1 MECEEFLTDYSDFLD
16 RQFEEH
22 PIVSYC
28 DHLLSCSDCAAYD
41 RVMRRG
47 LKLVRGLEQPEA
59 QPDLVPRVGE
69 RVLSRGVSGS
79 GGAESTRTALVAA
92 AAILALCVVG
102 SLAVLR
108 SGGTTELPPLVVE
121 PAVAD
126 ELPSLWGPAPKL
138 TPAVSLLRVP
148 ELTDDR
154 LFRPPPERFSAF
166 RAPLR
171 ASRRPSSL
179 DALQTAAPE

>member
-22 PIVSYC
+22 TIVGYC
-28 DHLLSCSDCAAYD
+28 DHLLRCSECAEYD

-47 LKLVRGLEQPEA
+47 LELVRELEPPET
-59 QPDLVPRVGE
+59 QRGVVPRVSE
-69 RVLSRGVSGS
+69 RVLAAGPGRGTGRGRAVLAAGV
-79 GGAESTRTALVAA
+79 TAL
-92 AAILALCVVG
+92 ALFAVG
-102 SLAVLR
+102 SLAMLD
-108 SGGTTELPPLVVE
+108 SGGTAELPPVVVK

-126 ELPSLWGPAPKL
+126 EVPSLWGPAPKF

-154 LFRPPPERFSAF
+154 LLRPPPRRLSLF
-166 RAPLR
+166 RAPLK
-171 ASRRPSSL
+171 ASRR
-179 DALQTAAPE
+179 APFEAVEASPK